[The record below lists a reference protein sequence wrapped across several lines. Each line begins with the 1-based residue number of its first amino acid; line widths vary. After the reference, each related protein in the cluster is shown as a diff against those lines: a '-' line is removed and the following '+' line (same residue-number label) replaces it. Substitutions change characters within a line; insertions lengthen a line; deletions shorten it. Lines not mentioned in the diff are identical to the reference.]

1 LLIKPLASNYNKA
14 IIALLLGLLLTSC
27 SDKTSQ
33 SDEEYATK
41 YPEVPTMGVTDSKN
55 WGKF

>member
-1 LLIKPLASNYNKA
+1 MAQPNKA
-14 IIALLLGLLLTSC
+14 FIALLLGLLVTSC

-33 SDEEYATK
+33 SDEEYTK
-41 YPEVPTMGVTDSKN
+41 YPDVPTMGVTDPN